1 MSSFTDTFEMHRWRL
16 FFPVFLSFGIAVY
29 YSLNNEPNITW
40 TCVLGIFLL
49 ALLTLVLR
57 KTKKHITST
66 IHPRQK
72 LTALTWSL
80 FALQMVICVILG
92 FGAATIRTNCINA
105 PTFPKDL
112 PDATISGVV
121 ESVEDVPRG
130 TLDKQR
136 IIRRIILSG
145 VKGSSPT
152 LGKLGKKG
160 MLVRLQGPLKKLRKV
175 EPFTRATFHARIFP
189 PPFPMTLHG
198 YDAPFD
204 AYFKGISAFG
214 KVTAMG
220 RQNAHADAEMGAG
233 VERGVQKIRFFLK
246 KKIARFL
253 NGRTAPIAN
262 ALIIGD
268 KSGITLQCRENFT
281 KSGLSHI
288 LAISGLHMGLLSLMI
303 FFMISKVL
311 AVVPNLAE
319 TFSVK
324 KISALLTIP
333 VALFYLLLS
342 GGSFSAMRS
351 FIMVCISML
360 AILVDENP
368 ISLHCIAIA
377 AALILLL
384 YPESLYSISFQLS
397 FASVFGLCS
406 FHEKFNREYLRSDS
420 KVLGKV
426 LSLTKSMQQSIV
438 TTLIATVATA
448 PIIVYS
454 FQRFTFVGAI
464 GNLMAIP
471 LLSLFIMPVGIFAT
485 LSLFWGG
492 SGVLFRLFD
501 ISLDMLVRIT
511 EYVASLPFSD
521 CLFAKPSAFSV
532 IIIILSIIWL
542 VVWNEPKRLLC
553 IPFLLIGVFFFFR
566 TTTPSIFIT
575 HNVIGVRE
583 GDKFLISSRRTGGFH
598 AKMWSQE
605 CGLREIE
612 AMTEEQVKYWQERLE
627 REQNSIS
634 GDEVIFLWLDRHG
647 FFSAKKLS
655 FAEKNR
661 PWYVNSMKKADVE
674 GRAGR

>member
-1 MSSFTDTFEMHRWRL
+1 MSICL
-16 FFPVFLSFGIAVY
+16 
-29 YSLNNEPNITW
+29 
-40 TCVLGIFLL
+40 VLGFL
-49 ALLTLVLR
+49 
-57 KTKKHITST
+57 
-66 IHPRQK
+66 
-72 LTALTWSL
+72 
-80 FALQMVICVILG
+80 
-92 FGAATIRTNCINA
+92 AATIRTNCINA

-136 IIRRIILSG
+136 IIRRIILSD
-145 VKGSSPT
+145 VKGSSQT
-152 LGKLGKKG
+152 IGNLGKKG
-160 MLVRLQGPLKKLRKV
+160 MRVRLQGPIKKLSKV

-214 KVTAMG
+214 KVASVG
-220 RQNAHADAEMGAG
+220 RHNANVNTEMDI
-233 VERGVQKIRFFLK
+233 ERGVQKIRFFLK
-246 KKIARFL
+246 KKIELFL
-253 NGRTAPIAN
+253 KGRTIPIAN

-351 FIMVCISML
+351 FIMVCISMI
-360 AILVDENP
+360 AILIDENP

-377 AALILLL
+377 AAFILLL

-406 FHEKFNREYLRSDS
+406 FHEKFHREYLKSNH
-420 KVLGKV
+420 KVLGKM

-438 TTLIATVATA
+438 TTLIATIATA

-471 LLSLFIMPVGIFAT
+471 LLSFFIMPIGIFAT
-485 LSLFWGG
+485 ISLFWGG
-492 SGVLFRLFD
+492 SSILFRLFD

-511 EYVASLPFSD
+511 EYVASLPLSD

-542 VVWNEPKRLLC
+542 VVWNESKRLFC
-553 IPFLLIGVFFFFR
+553 IPFLFIGVFFFFR
-566 TTTPSIFIT
+566 TTTPSVFIT

-583 GDKFLISSRRTGGFH
+583 ADKFLISSRRIGGFH

-612 AMTEEQVKYWQERLE
+612 AMTEDQVKYWQDRLE
-627 REQNSIS
+627 KEQNSVS

-655 FAEKNR
+655 FVGKNR
-661 PWYVNSMKKADVE
+661 PWYVNSMKKNCGV
-674 GRAGR
+674 GR